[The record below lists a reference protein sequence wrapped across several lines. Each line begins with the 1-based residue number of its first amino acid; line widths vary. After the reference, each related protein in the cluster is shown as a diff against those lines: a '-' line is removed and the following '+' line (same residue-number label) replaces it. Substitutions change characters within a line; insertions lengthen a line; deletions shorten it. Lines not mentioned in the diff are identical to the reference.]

1 MLKSAAI
8 PMAAPAASRTLT
20 VHEII
25 SLVRTYV
32 VAMLVCPTHDS
43 VDAAVGDDTLNAN
56 VLPMIGVELLVNLSV
71 IWNDAVITVGAVMK
85 NENVE
90 PPFTLE
96 SATLPLPEGPYTGTE
111 KSVLN
116 PVVAP
121 LDVITF
127 TVHEISSDIRTNVV
141 DPLLCPTQL
150 NTDDVDG
157 VPRTANEKLLP
168 TRLVPPA
175 VSFSVIANTDAITV
189 GAVTTKLNVRP
200 PLPGARVAD
209 PEPEGP

>member
-200 PLPGARVAD
+200 PLPDARVAD